1 MVKRHRVLRVPSGGI
16 SMLVFFLVAVQDSLS
31 SPPFQEKYKVSLSLI
46 PQNLR
51 PPFFESRGS
60 SQMEYKISLSVPLD
74 GQRKYIYKY
83 KPVKSGEVPDKRMAL
98 LLPLFFIY
106 STAAVMLYCH
116 ILRRSVVS

>member
-74 GQRKYIYKY
+74 GQANE
-83 KPVKSGEVPDKRMAL
+83 G
-98 LLPLFFIY
+98 LP
-106 STAAVMLYCH
+106 
-116 ILRRSVVS
+116 RRSSKKRGADNVRKKL